1 MDRIFL
7 GFSDRQLQINTGGV
21 KTPPLQKNNQK
32 NGIITLSKDF
42 KMILMIDNYDS
53 FTYNIVQYCLELGAD
68 LKVIRNDELT
78 IQEIEALNPE
88 KIIISP
94 GPATPNKAG
103 ISLEVIEYFKDKL
116 PILGIC
122 LGHQAI
128 AQVFGGKVVEA
139 KNMMHGKTSKIHKS
153 KDTCIFKGLPQE
165 FTMTRYHSLVV
176 ENKNLPSVLIP
187 TSYSMDDDE
196 IMSLEIKD
204 KNIYGVQ
211 FHPESILSEYGYEIL
226 DNFLKL

>member
-1 MDRIFL
+1 
-7 GFSDRQLQINTGGV
+7 
-21 KTPPLQKNNQK
+21 
-32 NGIITLSKDF
+32 
-42 KMILMIDNYDS
+42 MILMIDNYDS

-68 LKVIRNDELT
+68 LKVVRNDKLT

-94 GPATPNKAG
+94 GPATPNEAG
-103 ISLEVIEYFKDKL
+103 ISLEVIEHFQDRV

-128 AQVFGGKVVEA
+128 AQVFGGKVVQA
-139 KNMMHGKTSKIHKS
+139 KNMMHGKTSTIHKS
-153 KDTCIFKGLPQE
+153 KDTCIFDGLPQE

-176 ENKNLPSVLIP
+176 ENTNLPSVVVP
-187 TSYSMDDDE
+187 TSFSTDDKE

-226 DNFLKL
+226 DNFLKI